1 MEACRPRVFKT
12 LKGSHNYPDNVTLT
26 IATDGLQSKL
36 NDCLRN
42 TTAVC
47 NPRQNSVRGKVQ
59 SETKYSLRH
68 NSVQEKIVRK
78 KNLSEKKIVSKKNC
92 LRHCLQFPV
101 RKVSCLEQIDAY
113 HHEAENTYRNKCL
126 MGKKT

>member
-59 SETKYSLRH
+59 SETKSSLRQ

-78 KNLSEKKIVSKKNC
+78 KKTCQKKKLSVKKIVSDI
-92 LRHCLQFPV
+92 
-101 RKVSCLEQIDAY
+101 VSNFQCA
-113 HHEAENTYRNKCL
+113 K
-126 MGKKT
+126 